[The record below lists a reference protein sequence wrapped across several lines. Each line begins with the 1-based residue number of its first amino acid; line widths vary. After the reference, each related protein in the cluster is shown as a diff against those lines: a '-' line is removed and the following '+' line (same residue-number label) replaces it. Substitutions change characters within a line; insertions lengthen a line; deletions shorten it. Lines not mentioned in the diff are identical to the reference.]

1 MSTLKPLRRKI
12 RDAVA
17 TDEMATYVAEV
28 LRRSIRPGRIR
39 RNISVI
45 KGKYELVDT
54 SRAYL
59 FGSMDFA
66 ERVCLDDSYNGDTGR
81 IYWTLTNAAEAEYKR
96 LKAAGYY
103 RSRAA
108 SPTRIR

>member
-1 MSTLKPLRRKI
+1 
-12 RDAVA
+12 
-17 TDEMATYVAEV
+17 
-28 LRRSIRPGRIR
+28 
-39 RNISVI
+39 
-45 KGKYELVDT
+45 
-54 SRAYL
+54 
-59 FGSMDFA
+59 MDFA